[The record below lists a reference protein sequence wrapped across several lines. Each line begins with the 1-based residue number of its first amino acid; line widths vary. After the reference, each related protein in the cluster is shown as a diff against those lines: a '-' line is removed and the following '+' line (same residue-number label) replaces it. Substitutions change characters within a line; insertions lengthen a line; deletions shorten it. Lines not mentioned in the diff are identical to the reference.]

1 MNVVSLRLS
10 SSRGTWCIT
19 RGVVVWRQVGP
30 RGSFRAPATCRRR
43 LYAAHA
49 FLHEPLKIL
58 RHGGVGTQKGWG
70 RAVMFIGDL
79 TSNYR
84 ELTGRLVTASPE
96 SQLPASGDTEMWRE
110 DEGCHTPPQ

>member
-1 MNVVSLRLS
+1 MAA
-10 SSRGTWCIT
+10 GWT
-19 RGVVVWRQVGP
+19 RG
-30 RGSFRAPATCRRR
+30 SSRAPATCRRR

-58 RHGGVGTQKGWG
+58 RHDGVGTQKGWG
-70 RAVMFIGDL
+70 RGVMFIGDL

-110 DEGCHTPPQ
+110 DEGCHTPPTLGSKHLLRAGLERAVKQAGAKQ